1 MTIEYRRASGRRC
14 VGHLDYLVVHY
25 ADTGL
30 KPAIVDVK
38 TQSELIKR
46 WDDLEPRFR
55 AACEHAHTNGMLYHI
70 RNERRI
76 RTPFFY
82 SVRGL
87 LRYLRDEPDDRYESI
102 FMGELSRNGRAT
114 FQGLLDR
121 CFKDREERLQAATT
135 LWILIAHQKV
145 YVDFHNASLDDANFL
160 IAFEGLA
167 RENTLDISR
176 GALVESHGRL
186 FRITN
191 DALGFEQVQA
201 LDLTTGRRELLA
213 IRDLRQPSN
222 AESQIDGDARGSG
235 TQEAE
240 DLALFDEPRFAEAAN
255 RKNVIDAFLATPKR
269 TREEAKKCAAEL
281 GISVTSFYRWIES
294 YRIDD
299 RTSTLAP
306 IKRDGGRGKSRL
318 NPAIESLVEIAI
330 KQHHNTPRKRRVS
343 ATYRYLK
350 QLCRR
355 ENIKA
360 PLINTLR
367 ARIKSLDQETYLRER
382 GDSKRA
388 RERFTP
394 RPGHYDEA
402 KKPLDVVQIDHTQLD
417 IMLVDEETRLP
428 LKCPWL
434 TVVFDV
440 YSRMV
445 LGFYVSF
452 DSPGMYG
459 TGLSLYRAILRKD
472 EWLARLGV
480 DREWPCWGFPVKV
493 HCDNAREFRGDVLK
507 KACQQYGM
515 TMAYR
520 ALKRPEYGGHIER
533 WLGTFNE
540 EIHELP
546 GKRLKP
552 NKIGDHDLKADA
564 AYTISELEYHIA
576 LYITGVYNQNFH
588 SGINSSPIQRWKAAI
603 EGDGKKPPMGLPRLP
618 LNEQR
623 LRLDLMPF
631 EERSIQRYGIQIGDV
646 RYYDDALRR
655 YVGRKPAFRTIVRYD
670 PRDMRSVY
678 LWDPE
683 LNKYFEIGYS
693 NISRPCVSL
702 WELRA
707 VRNHL
712 RDKGRSEIDEELI
725 FKTYDL
731 LREHQEAAERR
742 RRSRA
747 PI

>member
-1 MTIEYRRASGRRC
+1 MKKS
-14 VGHLDYLVVHY
+14 
-25 ADTGL
+25 
-30 KPAIVDVK
+30 
-38 TQSELIKR
+38 
-46 WDDLEPRFR
+46 
-55 AACEHAHTNGMLYHI
+55 
-70 RNERRI
+70 
-76 RTPFFY
+76 
-82 SVRGL
+82 
-87 LRYLRDEPDDRYESI
+87 
-102 FMGELSRNGRAT
+102 
-114 FQGLLDR
+114 
-121 CFKDREERLQAATT
+121 
-135 LWILIAHQKV
+135 
-145 YVDFHNASLDDANFL
+145 
-160 IAFEGLA
+160 
-167 RENTLDISR
+167 LDISR
-176 GALVESHGRL
+176 GALVEANGRR

-191 DALGFEQVQA
+191 DALGFTEVQA
-201 LDLTTGRRELLA
+201 LDLATGRRELLA
-213 IRDLRQPSN
+213 IKDLREPSDG
-222 AESQIDGDARGSG
+222 ASLADGGTDESNRS
-235 TQEAE
+235 EPE
-240 DLALFDEPRFAEAAN
+240 DLAVFDEPRFAEAVN
-255 RKNVIDAFLATPKR
+255 RQSAIDAFLALPKR
-269 TREEAKKCAAEL
+269 TREDAKRFASDL
-281 GISVTSFYRWIES
+281 GTSVTSFYRWIEL

-299 RTSTLAP
+299 RASTLAP
-306 IKRDGGRGKSRL
+306 LKRDGGRGKSRL
-318 NPAIESLVEIAI
+318 KPDIESLIELAI
-330 KQHHNTPRKRRVS
+330 KQHHNTPRKRRVT

-355 ENIKA
+355 EDVK
-360 PLINTLR
+360 PPHINTLR

-382 GDSKRA
+382 GDTKKA

-394 RPGHYDEA
+394 LPGHYEEA
-402 KKPLDVVQIDHTQLD
+402 KKPLDVVQIDHTELD

-459 TGLSLYRAILRKD
+459 TGMALYRAIVRKE

-480 DREWPCWGFPVKV
+480 DRQWPCWGFPMKV

-520 ALKRPEYGGHIER
+520 ALKKPEYGGHIER

-540 EIHELP
+540 EVHELP

-552 NKIGDHDLKADA
+552 HKIGDHDLKADA

-588 SGINSSPIQRWKAAI
+588 TAINCSPIKRWTDAI

-631 EERSIQRYGIQIGDV
+631 EERSIQNYGIQIADI
-646 RYYDDALRR
+646 RYYDDVLRR
-655 YVGRKPAFRTIVRYD
+655 FVGRKPAFRTIVRYD

-683 LNKYFEIGYS
+683 LNKYFEIGYG
-693 NISRPCVSL
+693 NISRPSLSL

-712 RDKGRSEIDEELI
+712 REKGRKEINEDLI
-725 FKTYDL
+725 FDTYEL
-731 LREHQEAAERR
+731 LRAHQEAAEKKTKVARANIERR
-742 RRSRA
+742 QALKREPKPQLA
-747 PI
+747 PPKRVLPPAMAAPGEAPKRPNLTVVPSPKRFEHIELLQVEDL